1 MGIVN
6 RLLLFICALL
16 LLVLSLAGLGMA
28 LGLLPEAL
36 WLEQLRFALQQQE
49 TMLALAVLAFV
60 SLHFLGVACRA
71 AKGETNGL
79 EQGEV
84 LTLQTP
90 NGEVQVALIAIRNL
104 LSRVL
109 KEVHGVRD
117 AEVRVKRQR
126 ARKGEQERLSVRVS
140 LVLGREVSVQK
151 AGDAV
156 RDRAEQI
163 LLETFGLAEVPV
175 TVHIA
180 DVSDAPVRGRG
191 VG

>member
-109 KEVHGVRD
+109 KEVHGGARQK
-117 AEVRVKRQR
+117 AARAQRRAGKAQR
-126 ARKGEQERLSVRVS
+126 ACEPRPRPGGIRTEGWR
-140 LVLGREVSVQK
+140 
-151 AGDAV
+151 
-156 RDRAEQI
+156 
-163 LLETFGLAEVPV
+163 
-175 TVHIA
+175 
-180 DVSDAPVRGRG
+180 RGA
-191 VG
+191 